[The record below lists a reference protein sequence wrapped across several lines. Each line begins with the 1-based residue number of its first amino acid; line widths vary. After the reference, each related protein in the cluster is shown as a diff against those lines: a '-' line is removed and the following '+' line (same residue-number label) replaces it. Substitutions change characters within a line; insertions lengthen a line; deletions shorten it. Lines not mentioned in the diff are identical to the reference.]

1 MLRQTFILPRGTQD
15 RVRHYARKM
24 LGESF
29 RRWKC
34 ELNTKYVKN
43 GRTPFADYGEI
54 TQAQWEEFV
63 RQKSTEQSLALSKKN
78 IDMALSTVHK
88 KSILA
93 RVDTKGRPIN
103 GAVKERLQ

>member
-15 RVRHYARKM
+15 SVRHYARKM

-29 RRWKC
+29 HRWKS
-34 ELNTKYVKN
+34 ELNTKYVKT

-63 RQKSTEQSLALSKKN
+63 RQKNYEKSLSLSRRVRDLALSN
-78 IDMALSTVHK
+78 IHK
-88 KSILA
+88 VCL
-93 RVDTKGRPIN
+93 G
-103 GAVKERLQ
+103 